1 MRRPWGRGWVKIR
14 PLYPIVQFDSTHPV
28 PSTNAAVGHNRCRKS
43 VIYLEYCRLPLKNS
57 SQGALGGAYIRG
69 GLNQTGL
76 EKALRNKL
84 NGVAALG
91 KIRFAF
97 TVF

>member
-1 MRRPWGRGWVKIR
+1 M
-14 PLYPIVQFDSTHPV
+14 
-28 PSTNAAVGHNRCRKS
+28 N
-43 VIYLEYCRLPLKNS
+43 
-57 SQGALGGAYIRG
+57 GGAYIRCG
-69 GLNQTGL
+69 FNKTGL
-76 EKALRNKL
+76 KKALRNKL